1 VAQPAPRIPESEDH
15 SLEIYLRE
23 IRRTRLLTPLE
34 EIDLARRI
42 RKGDRRAFEILVR
55 SNLRFVVSI
64 ARGYVGRGMPLADL
78 INEGN
83 VGLMKAAERFDETRG
98 FRFISYAI
106 WWIRQTILQAL
117 AEQPRIVRIPLNRAG
132 KALKIERKAQS
143 LGQDLGRDPTEDEIA
158 HAMKL
163 SVADVREHRMYSL
176 HPVSLDAQASEEN
189 EGTFGD
195 LMPDPSGVFP
205 DEAAIER
212 DLQRDVTLALC
223 VLDGRER
230 RILRQYFGFGSGEA
244 TTLEAIGREMGLTR
258 ERVRQLKER
267 AIGKIR
273 ASSLGEKLRS
283 YLVA

>member
-1 VAQPAPRIPESEDH
+1 VAQPAPRISESEDH

-23 IRRTRLLTPLE
+23 IRRTRLLTPRE
-34 EIDLARRI
+34 EIDLAKRI
-42 RKGDRRAFEILVR
+42 HKGDRRAFEALVQA
-55 SNLRFVVSI
+55 NLRFVVTI
-64 ARGYVGRGMPLADL
+64 ARSYAGRGMALADL

-83 VGLMKAAERFDETRG
+83 VGLMKAAQRFDETRG

-132 KALKIERKAQS
+132 KALKIERKAQA
-143 LGQDLGRDPTEDEIA
+143 LGQHLGRDPSEDEIA
-158 HAMKL
+158 RALKL
-163 SVADVREHRMYSL
+163 TVTDVREHRMYSL
-176 HPVSLDAQASEEN
+176 HAISLDAPASEDN

-195 LMPDPSGVFP
+195 LMPDPGAPFA

-212 DLQRDVTLALC
+212 DLERDVGQALH
-223 VLDGRER
+223 VLDVRER
-230 RILRQYFGFGSGEA
+230 RILRQYFGFGSGET

>member
-1 VAQPAPRIPESEDH
+1 VAQAAPRIPESEDH

-23 IRRTRLLTPLE
+23 IRRTRLLTPQE
-34 EIDLARRI
+34 EIDLAKRI
-42 RKGDRRAFEILVR
+42 RDGDRGAFEALVQA
-55 SNLRFVVSI
+55 NLRFVVSI
-64 ARGYVGRGMPLADL
+64 ARTYAGRGMPLADL

-83 VGLMKAAERFDETRG
+83 VGLMKAAKRFDETRG

-132 KALKIERKAQS
+132 KALKIERKAQA
-143 LGQDLGRDPTEDEIA
+143 LGQNLGRDPSEHEIA
-158 HAMKL
+158 RAMKL
-163 SVADVREHRMYSL
+163 TVTDVREHRMYSL
-176 HPVSLDAQASEEN
+176 HPVSLDAPSSDEN
-189 EGTFGD
+189 EGTFGE
-195 LMPDPSGVFP
+195 LLPDPGAPFA
-205 DEAAIER
+205 DELAIER
-212 DLQRDVTLALC
+212 DLERDVGQALR
-223 VLDGRER
+223 VLDVRER
-230 RILRQYFGFGSGEA
+230 RILRQYFGFGSGET